1 MDNKDIKNIKVGDFL
16 DYLTDINY
24 HTERCIVEA
33 IISERDDLIDRA
45 CLVRLRHSLE
55 GCLTTNNEQERRD
68 IYRQLE
74 TEGVC

>member
-1 MDNKDIKNIKVGDFL
+1 MNKEDIKNIKLGDFL
-16 DYLTDINY
+16 DYLTDMNY

-33 IISERDDLIDRA
+33 IISGRDDLIDRA

-55 GCLTTNNEQERRD
+55 GSLTTNNEQERRD